1 MQTGIAFIDDQR
13 QSFAKN
19 VQHWAR
25 KKGQSGR
32 RTDARRLGV
41 GGLKVLSL
49 IIRINVPQE

>member
-25 KKGQSGR
+25 KKEQSGR